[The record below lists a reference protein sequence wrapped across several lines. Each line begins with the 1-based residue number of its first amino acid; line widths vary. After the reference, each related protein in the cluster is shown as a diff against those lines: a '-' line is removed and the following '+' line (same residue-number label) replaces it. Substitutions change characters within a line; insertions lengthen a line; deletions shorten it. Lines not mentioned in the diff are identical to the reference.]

1 MQIRPPDTF
10 PNNQLAGTVPGMSSR
25 SLHRV
30 GVVAASITELR
41 AEWASLQH
49 VDLISTAVT
58 RVLTG
63 SGLRIEDV
71 DFVINSGSDVLD
83 GRSISNCGFLGAMGA
98 HHKEESRV
106 EEDGLWSLLYGATK
120 IASGSSRV
128 GLIVAYSK
136 PSESDHSAYW
146 WSQADPFYQR
156 PIGLD
161 HVVANGLLANQYLTA
176 TGADPAGFDTV
187 TAHAHANAARN
198 RRLENLPVVGE
209 ADIAGSPVVASPLK
223 QVHLSRPVDGAVA
236 VLIATEEIAQRVTS
250 SPVWITGFGT
260 SMDAQMISDRDFGRL
275 RAAEIAAA
283 TALKRA
289 GLAGP
294 DAVDFVEVSAGSA
307 AGELLVLEALG
318 LAKPGHGVELYGDG
332 ASVAV
337 NPSGG
342 ALPADP
348 VMATGLVRL
357 AEAVEQ
363 LCGRAGAHRPAGT
376 KALVHGTGGLGMQN
390 HAVFTLEV

>member
-1 MQIRPPDTF
+1 MPLAAERY
-10 PNNQLAGTVPGMSSR
+10 PNKWLAGSLRDMSSR
-25 SLHRV
+25 YLHRV
-30 GVVAASITELR
+30 GVVAASITDLR

-49 VDLISTAVT
+49 VDLISTAVS

-120 IASGSSRV
+120 IACGSAGV
-128 GLIVAYSK
+128 GLVVAYSK

-146 WSQADPFYQR
+146 STQADPFYQR

-161 HVVANGLLANQYLTA
+161 HVVVNGLLANQYLTA
-176 TGADPAGFDTV
+176 TGADPAVFDTV
-187 TAHAHANAARN
+187 TAHAYTNAARN
-198 RRLENLPVVGE
+198 RTLSTLSGLTK
-209 ADIAGSPVVASPLK
+209 ADVAASPAVASPLK
-223 QVHLSRPVDGAVA
+223 QAHLSRPVDGAVA
-236 VLIATEEIAQRVTS
+236 VLIATEEIAHRVTP
-250 SPVWITGFGT
+250 SPVWITGLGT
-260 SMDAQMISDRDFGRL
+260 SMDAQMISDRVFGRL
-275 RAAEIAAA
+275 PAAEVAAT

-289 GLAGP
+289 GLSA
-294 DAVDFVEVSAGSA
+294 AEVVDFVEVSAGSA

-318 LAKPGHGVELYGDG
+318 LAKPGHGVELYDDG

-357 AEAVEQ
+357 AEAVDQ
-363 LCGRAGAHRPAGT
+363 LCGRAGAHRPAGS

>member
-1 MQIRPPDTF
+1 
-10 PNNQLAGTVPGMSSR
+10 MSSR

-30 GVVAASITELR
+30 GVVAASTTELR
-41 AEWASLQH
+41 SEWASLQH
-49 VDLISTAVT
+49 VDLISAAVSH
-58 RVLTG
+58 VLAG

-120 IASGSSRV
+120 IASGSARV

-146 WSQADPFYQR
+146 WTQADPFYQR

-161 HVVANGLLANQYLTA
+161 HVVVNGLLANQYLTA
-176 TGADPAGFDTV
+176 TGADPSVFDTV
-187 TAHAHANAARN
+187 AAHAWAGAARN
-198 RRLENLPVVGE
+198 QTLAPLHELTE
-209 ADIAGSPVVASPLK
+209 IDIAGSPTIASPLK
-223 QVHLSRPVDGAVA
+223 QAHMSRPVDGAVA
-236 VLIATEEIAQRVTS
+236 VLIATEEVAHRVTP

-260 SMDAQMISDRDFGRL
+260 SMDGQMISDREPGRL
-275 RAAEIAAA
+275 PAAELAA
-283 TALKRA
+283 TTALRRA
-289 GLAGP
+289 GLPSA

-332 ASVAV
+332 APVAI

-357 AEAVEQ
+357 AEAVDQ
-363 LCGRAGAHRPAGT
+363 LCGRAGAHRPPGS